1 MVACKHETSAQRLTL
16 VYGLGTAAESFEH
29 DVYLRK
35 GKADVLWRFAR
46 PPRQLEDDWDAV
58 LMRDPGFAG
67 FVGGGRAP
75 GRPAASAAAGGG
87 AGAGGAGGGK
97 KRKAVAAAPYTKE
110 AVQQAVNAS
119 LASHRVDDLKAM
131 LQSIEERRK
140 SVVGQLALERVREML
155 KGMSA
160 SPRHVQAVQRLA

>member
-1 MVACKHETSAQRLTL
+1 MVACKHEASAQRLTL

-46 PPRQLEDDWDAV
+46 PPRQLQDDWETV
-58 LMRDPGFAG
+58 LARDPGFVG
-67 FVGGGRAP
+67 FVGGGRAS
-75 GRPAASAAAGGG
+75 GGTAAGATGGG
-87 AGAGGAGGGK
+87 AGGGAGGGK

-110 AVQQAVNAS
+110 VLQQAVSAS

-160 SPRHVQAVQRLA
+160 PLCCAAAAWPCV